1 MGERW
6 KVIVN
11 PASGRPDG
19 GAGWRA
25 LESALRAAGLDFDTV
40 ETQRPHHGEALVHR
54 AVRDGHRHFLAAG
67 GDGSVNDV
75 VHGLMEAGHADTR
88 ELTLAVA
95 PLGTGND
102 WARSLGV
109 PREPRAI
116 ARMLAAGRTVLHDVG
131 RIEFEAEDS
140 PHRWYINVAGAGFDA
155 HVIAG
160 LPRPIPSAWAYLRG
174 ALAGLASYR
183 SPRFTIDA
191 DGERT
196 EGRMLL
202 ALVANARYCGHR
214 MHVAPEARSDDGL
227 LDLVTVED
235 LSLLR
240 VLPKLPKLYNGRI
253 LGDPA
258 VRHRLVRR
266 VRIEA
271 DPPASLQADGQL
283 LGRTPATVSLQAQAL
298 RVVVPA

>member
-1 MGERW
+1 MR
-6 KVIVN
+6 V
-11 PASGRPDG
+11 
-19 GAGWRA
+19 AGLEFEA
-25 LESALRAAGLDFDTV
+25 LETR
-40 ETQRPHHGEALVHR
+40 RPHDGEALVHG
-54 AVRDGHRHFLAAG
+54 AVRDGQRHFLAVG

-75 VHGLMEAGHADTR
+75 VHGLMEAGLADTR

-109 PREPRAI
+109 PREPQAF
-116 ARMLAAGRTVLHDVG
+116 ARMLTAGRSVLHDVG
-131 RIEFEAEDS
+131 RIEFEAPDS
-140 PHRWYINVAGAGFDA
+140 PNRWFINVAGAGFDA

-160 LPRPIPSAWAYLRG
+160 LPSPIPAAWAYLRG

-191 DGERT
+191 DGERL

-202 ALVANARYCGHR
+202 ALAANARYCGHG
-214 MHVAPEARSDDGL
+214 MHVAPAARMDDGL

-258 VRHRLVRR
+258 VRHRQVQQ
-266 VRIEA
+266 VRIAA
-271 DPPASLQADGQL
+271 DPPVALQADGQL
-283 LGRTPATVSLQAQAL
+283 LGRTPATISLRPRAL
-298 RVVVPA
+298 RVVVP

>member
-1 MGERW
+1 VVDRW
-6 KVIVN
+6 QVIVN

-25 LESALRAAGLDFDTV
+25 LHSALRDAGLAFEAVATD
-40 ETQRPHHGEALVHR
+40 RPHHGEALARR
-54 AVRDGHRHFLAAG
+54 AVRDGRRRFLAVG

-75 VHGLMEAGHADTR
+75 VHGLMDSGLADTR

-102 WARSLGV
+102 WARTLGV
-109 PREPRAI
+109 PREPQAI

-131 RIEFEAEDS
+131 RIEFEAADS
-140 PHRWYINVAGAGFDA
+140 PGRWFVNVAGAGFDA
-155 HVIAG
+155 HVLAG
-160 LPRPIPSAWAYLRG
+160 LPRPLPSAWAYLRG
-174 ALAGLASYR
+174 ALAGLVSYR

-191 DGERT
+191 EGERIA
-196 EGRMLL
+196 GRMLL

-214 MHVAPEARSDDGL
+214 MHVAPAARIDDGL
-227 LDLVTVED
+227 LDLVAVED

-240 VLPKLPKLYNGRI
+240 VLPKLPRLYDGRF

-258 VRHRLVRR
+258 VRHRRVQR
-266 VRIEA
+266 VRIDA
-271 DPPASLQADGQL
+271 DPPAELQADGQL
-283 LGRTPATVSLQAQAL
+283 LGRTPATFSLRPRAL
-298 RVVVPA
+298 RVVVP

>member
-1 MGERW
+1 MR
-6 KVIVN
+6 
-11 PASGRPDG
+11 
-19 GAGWRA
+19 
-25 LESALRAAGLDFDTV
+25 ESGLDFEAV
-40 ETQRPHHGEALVHR
+40 ETQRPHHGEALARR
-54 AVRDGHRHFLAAG
+54 AVRDGYRHFLAIG
-67 GDGSVNDV
+67 GDGSINDI
-75 VHGLMEAGHADTR
+75 VHGLMEAGLADTR

-109 PREPRAI
+109 PREPQAI
-116 ARMLAAGRTVLHDVG
+116 ARMLAAGRTLLHDIG
-131 RIEFEAEDS
+131 RIEFEVPDS
-140 PHRWYINVAGAGFDA
+140 PNRWFINVAGAGFDA

-191 DGERT
+191 DGESL

-214 MHVAPEARSDDGL
+214 MHVAPEARIDDGL

-240 VLPKLPKLYNGRI
+240 VLPKLPKLYDGRI

-258 VRHRLVRR
+258 VRHRRVQR
-266 VRIEA
+266 VRIDA
-271 DPPASLQADGQL
+271 DRSVSLQADGQL
-283 LGRTPATVSLQAQAL
+283 LGRTPATISLRPRAL
-298 RVVVPA
+298 RVVVP